1 MGYFYAEFFRTR
13 KSGGMKLYGIIPVDS
28 GTACNCSVIG
38 DKDGFHAI
46 GLFHQ
51 LHSLFSSV
59 GKTGCAECI
68 PVHGDV
74 TDDGY
79 LIEMV
84 LDRISGRGV

>member
-51 LHSLFSSV
+51 LHSLFNPR
-59 GKTGCAECI
+59 KNRLC
-68 PVHGDV
+68 
-74 TDDGY
+74 
-79 LIEMV
+79 
-84 LDRISGRGV
+84 

>member
-51 LHSLFSSV
+51 LHSLF
-59 GKTGCAECI
+59 
-68 PVHGDV
+68 
-74 TDDGY
+74 
-79 LIEMV
+79 
-84 LDRISGRGV
+84 